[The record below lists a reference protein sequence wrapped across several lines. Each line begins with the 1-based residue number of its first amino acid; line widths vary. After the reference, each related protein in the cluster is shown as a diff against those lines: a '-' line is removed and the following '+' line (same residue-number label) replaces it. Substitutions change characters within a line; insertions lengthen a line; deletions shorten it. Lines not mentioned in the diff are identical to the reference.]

1 MEEFKRLLEYI
12 KPYKTR
18 LLIAVVCMTISAA
31 LTSAT
36 ALLVK
41 PLFDKVFMEKDL
53 LMLNLIPLAIL
64 LLYFFKGVT
73 LYIQEYFIQYIGEK
87 ITMELRNRLYY
98 HLHSLSMSF
107 FTKSATGMIM
117 SRINQDVNLIQ
128 GVLSQAFANLLREP
142 LNIIGLVGVL
152 FYSNWKWALM
162 VLIIFPFIAYVIDRL
177 GRKLRRVTWHV
188 QERLSDLHILLHE
201 TITGAAIV
209 KAFMMEE
216 AEIAK
221 YIKANKDY
229 FSEKMRAVKVKIIS
243 SPLMEFIASIG
254 LATILWFGG
263 NQVFQG
269 KCTPG
274 TFFAFVTALLMTYG
288 PIKKVIAVYNQIQQG
303 LAGAERIFEILDT
316 PCEVK
321 ELPDATPLPPIQR
334 EIRYHNV
341 SFSYTRDKPI
351 LTDINLTVHKG
362 EMIAIVGRSGAG
374 KTTMVNLFFRFYD
387 VTSGEILVD
396 CHDIRRV
403 TISSLRSQIGLV
415 TQDTILFNDT
425 IASNI
430 AYGRPAASF
439 EQIESSAQKAYA
451 HNFILN
457 MEKEYETIIGEKGA
471 LLSGGQKQ
479 RIAIARAILKNPPIL
494 ILDEATS
501 ALDTESEQLVQK
513 ALENLM
519 INRTT
524 FVIAHRLSTI
534 QRADKIV
541 VLSDGRIGE
550 VGKHE
555 ELLAHKG
562 LYYRYFTMQFGIID

>member
-1 MEEFKRLLEYI
+1 
-12 KPYKTR
+12 
-18 LLIAVVCMTISAA
+18 
-31 LTSAT
+31 
-36 ALLVK
+36 K

-53 LMLNLIPLAIL
+53 LMLNLIPIAIMIV
-64 LLYFFKGVT
+64 YFLKGIT
-73 LYIQEYFIQYIGEK
+73 LYAQEYFIQYIGEK

-98 HLHSLSMSF
+98 HLHCLSMSF
-107 FTKSATGMIM
+107 FTKSSTGMIM
-117 SRINQDVNLIQ
+117 SRINQDVTLIQ

-142 LNIIGLVGVL
+142 LNIIGLVSVL
-152 FYSNWKWALM
+152 FYTNWKWAVM
-162 VLIIFPFIAYVIDRL
+162 VLIIFPFIAYIIDQL

-188 QERLSDLHILLHE
+188 QERLSDLYILLHE

-221 YIKANKDY
+221 YFKANDAY

-316 PCEVK
+316 PCDIK
-321 ELPDATPLPPIQR
+321 ELPDAEPLPPLQND
-334 EIRYHNV
+334 IRYENV
-341 SFSYTRDKPI
+341 SFHYTENRPI
-351 LTDINLTVHKG
+351 LTDINLVANKG

-374 KTTMVNLFFRFYD
+374 KTTLVNLFFRFYD
-387 VTSGEILVD
+387 VTSGAILVD
-396 CHDIRRV
+396 GHDIRN
-403 TISSLRSQIGLV
+403 IKLSSLRSQIGLV
-415 TQDTILFNDT
+415 TQETILFNDT
-425 IASNI
+425 ISKNI
-430 AYGRPAASF
+430 AYGKPDPSR
-439 EQIESSAQKAYA
+439 EEIESSAHKAYA
-451 HNFILN
+451 HDFIVT
-457 MEKEYETIIGEKGA
+457 MKKGYDTIIGEKGA
-471 LLSGGQKQ
+471 ILSGGQRQ

-501 ALDTESEQLVQK
+501 ALDTESEQVVQK

-519 INRTT
+519 SNRTT

-550 VGKHE
+550 IGKHE

-562 LYYRYFTMQFGIID
+562 LYYRYFTMQFGIDE